1 MSPDFLQHFWDTA
14 DRLSRSEL
22 REIFA
27 RILAREIVS
36 PDNFSAS
43 TLNLL
48 ATLHPRNAQKF
59 EELCRMTFN
68 IPDLS
73 FVIVS
78 LPKHEKGP
86 LNQLGTKPSGRIGEY
101 IDEFGIT
108 REDLLD
114 LQSIGLTRSS
124 GEQEYPQLH
133 KLYRSHLHVEFAGRT
148 AHLDGQILSRRGL

>member
-1 MSPDFLQHFWDTA
+1 
-14 DRLSRSEL
+14 
-22 REIFA
+22 
-27 RILAREIVS
+27 
-36 PDNFSAS
+36 
-43 TLNLL
+43 
-48 ATLHPRNAQKF
+48 
-59 EELCRMTFN
+59 MTFN